1 MGKPHHKLNV
11 WLKAIAFVKNIYQVT
26 GEFPTEEKFGLVSQ
40 MRRAAISIASNISEG
55 AGRNNKKEFLQFLG
69 IAQGSLSELET
80 QLIISRELGFIEEKM
95 AEELIN
101 ELDDISKMI
110 IGLQRRLKNVDK
122 RKESEE

>member
-26 GEFPTEEKFGLVSQ
+26 SEFPAEEKFGLVSQ
-40 MRRAAISIASNISEG
+40 MRRSAVSIACNISEG
-55 AGRNNKKEFLQFLG
+55 AGRNNKKEFIQFLG

-80 QLIISRELGFIEEKM
+80 QLIISRELGFIEGKM
-95 AEELIN
+95 AEELIS

-110 IGLQRRLKNVDK
+110 IGLQRRLKNGDK
-122 RKESEE
+122 RKESE